1 VLRPLNPCPA
11 LRIVSGSLKGRRI
24 LAPKNLPARPTTD
37 YAKESL
43 FNILQNEVDWEST
56 TVIDLFAG
64 IGSISLEALSRGA
77 KNVWS
82 VDAHPATVKW
92 LSRITQELHVN
103 DRARIVRGDA
113 MKWMKTFSGPADL
126 IFADP
131 PFDYSEYAA
140 LIKLVVEH
148 PAFNQALFVLEHRK
162 GLSFAEHPNFAE
174 QRTYG
179 EVSFTFLRS

>member
-1 VLRPLNPCPA
+1 M
-11 LRIVSGSLKGRRI
+11 RIVSGSLRGRRI
-24 LAPKNLPARPTTD
+24 MAPKNLPARPTTD

-43 FNILQNEVDWEST
+43 FNILHNEVDWAST

-77 KNVWS
+77 ECVWS

-92 LSRITQELHVN
+92 LSRIMEELGVK
-103 DRARIVRGDA
+103 DRSRIVRGDA
-113 MKWMKTFSGPADL
+113 LRWMKAYSRKADL

-131 PFDYSEYAA
+131 PFDYAEYEA
-140 LIKLVVEH
+140 LIECVVGH
-148 PAFNQALFVLEHRK
+148 PAFNEALFVLEHRK
-162 GLSFAEHPNFAE
+162 GLSFAEHPNFAD